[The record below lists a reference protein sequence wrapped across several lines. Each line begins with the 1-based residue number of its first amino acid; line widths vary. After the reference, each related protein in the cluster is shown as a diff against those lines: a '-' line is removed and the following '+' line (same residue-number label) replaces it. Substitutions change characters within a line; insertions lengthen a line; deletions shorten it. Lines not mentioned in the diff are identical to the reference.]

1 MATFSYTI
9 PLPIRCSTT
18 GNKQDPKKQNLNKI
32 KITGTPT
39 RSVKVDTLSQTAG
52 VAKTSVASVE
62 NGHISKEQIRQNI
75 PTKKQF
81 VDYHRQGLIVEGGVG
96 YRQTVVIRSYEVGAD
111 KTATLESILNLL
123 QVIKSSTLHTFIH
136 PMHKMSDAFEPR

>member
-1 MATFSYTI
+1 MSLKLQHPA
-9 PLPIRCSTT
+9 
-18 GNKQDPKKQNLNKI
+18 
-32 KITGTPT
+32 

-52 VAKTSVASVE
+52 VATTSVASVE

-81 VDYHRQGLIVEGGVG
+81 VYYHRQGLIVEEVVG

-111 KTATLESILNLL
+111 KTATLEIILNLL
-123 QVIKSSTLHTFIH
+123 QVIKNSTLYKFIH
-136 PMHKMSDAFEPR
+136 PVHKMSEAFVPR